1 MLSVM
6 AIGCGQG
13 EKTVADSN
21 PTSQETTSSEG
32 ASDVAGTVE
41 EEEPEVLP
49 EGKCRSELSGELIDE
64 SLENQRPIAV
74 MIDNESI
81 ALPHYGLTEADV
93 IYEMMNSTKNGRVTR
108 LMALVKD
115 WESVERI
122 GNVRSARTT
131 NCILASE
138 WNAILCHDGGPFYI
152 DEYVASPSLDNL
164 SGGFARIDNGKSREY
179 TEYITTGEVAQRI
192 KDNNIERE
200 YNNYYYGEH
209 FKFAREENAIALT
222 DGADAT
228 EVVLPFPHNST
239 YLTYDEADQ
248 LYYYFEYGAAHL
260 DPANDNAQLSFKNL
274 IIQSAGFEEY
284 DENGYMYYIIENTS
298 GTGYYITNGKAEEIT
313 WSKGGKLEPTKYFD
327 ENGNEIKL
335 NIGKTY
341 VALVPSD
348 SWNELEIK

>member
-1 MLSVM
+1 M
-6 AIGCGQG
+6 GCGKG
-13 EKTVADSN
+13 D
-21 PTSQETTSSEG
+21 ETTSNTNSTSDGMVSSEVVD
-32 ASDVAGTVE
+32 SDGQAQET
-41 EEEPEVLP
+41 EEPEVLP
-49 EGKCRSELSGELIDE
+49 EGQCRNELTGELMDD
-64 SLENQRPIAV
+64 SLANQRPIAV

-115 WESVERI
+115 WESVQRI

-131 NCILASE
+131 NCIIASE

-179 TEYITTGEVAQRI
+179 TEYITTGEVAARLEA
-192 KDNNIERE
+192 NNIEKE

-209 FKFAREENAIALT
+209 FKFAREENAIALA
-222 DGADAT
+222 DGIDAA
-228 EVVLPFPHNST
+228 EVKLPFPHNGS
-239 YLTYDEADQ
+239 YLTYDDEAQ
-248 LYYYFEYGAAHL
+248 LYYYFEYGNAHFC
-260 DPANDNAQLSFKNL
+260 FKNL

-284 DENGYMYYIIENTS
+284 DENGYMYYLIENAS
-298 GTGYYITNGKAEEIT
+298 GEGYYITNGKAEEIT

-327 ENGNEIKL
+327 ANGNEITL